1 MVGKLWPGET
11 LVKIAQRFRNN
22 TTQNKK
28 TVCLCVLITFCCGT
42 NILVIWLITY
52 TTLYKSYYLIKCINL
67 IIFMI
72 LLIYIF
78 IIFILFIILDILE
91 ILDISYVLDIRTWWC
106 TEKTFSDTIEKFNN

>member
-1 MVGKLWPGET
+1 
-11 LVKIAQRFRNN
+11 
-22 TTQNKK
+22 
-28 TVCLCVLITFCCGT
+28 
-42 NILVIWLITY
+42 
-52 TTLYKSYYLIKCINL
+52 
-67 IIFMI
+67 MI